1 MLVAIKITEF
11 HTAFNM
17 KMRRQQTRIHNA
29 DSPKEFLQMLQSNRG
44 TWVTDQE
51 AAEWRTSVLESLAY
65 PPKLELPVAL
75 AWLSIAITGA
85 VILAI
90 AVVRWMD
97 EKLESAVNFLG
108 AGILLMVVGVYF
120 FISNYLATS
129 KVPMS
134 VIPS

>member
-1 MLVAIKITEF
+1 
-11 HTAFNM
+11 
-17 KMRRQQTRIHNA
+17 
-29 DSPKEFLQMLQSNRG
+29 MLQSNRG

-108 AGILLMVVGVYF
+108 AGILLMVVGVWVS
-120 FISNYLATS
+120 ISLFQ
-129 KVPMS
+129 
-134 VIPS
+134 II